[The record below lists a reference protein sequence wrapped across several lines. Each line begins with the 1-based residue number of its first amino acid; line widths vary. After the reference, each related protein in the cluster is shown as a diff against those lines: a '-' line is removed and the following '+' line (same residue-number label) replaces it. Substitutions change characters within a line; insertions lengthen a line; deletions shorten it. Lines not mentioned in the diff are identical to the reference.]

1 MGRGRVVPMTGR
13 HAAAF
18 AIGMWLAA
26 ALPVVAATPTL
37 RGLGVDET
45 LDGTAVLA
53 AALDIARVSP
63 ADVPVFVRLLV
74 RRTQLDPGS
83 SGFDRLDRRLALYGG
98 RHVPVMLVLADAPI
112 DVAGVDAWGQ
122 ALRDLV
128 RHCRGK
134 VVAYQ
139 VGDRLAGPSR
149 PAPRDYAYLL
159 KFVAV
164 QVRSVDSAALVVE
177 GSLQSPGAEEWQ
189 AQLYREDVAAYVNV
203 IALSAPAGGE
213 GRADVEA
220 ALGALDGVAAA
231 NHAEP
236 LLGVTGVSLPDD
248 RRQAAERLLGWHL
261 SHLGGRSSFTTCVG
275 TAEAVAASLSAAVA
289 IKDIIGGEVI
299 TLDERASEL
308 ALTIDGR
315 TEPGTPPHR
324 LLYNLTTFATYL
336 VCWPS
341 DLGAGHVL
349 QASLHLASAGT
360 TALRDPGAG
369 TTNTVRDVTRNEG
382 TLTSTAR
389 VEIPARLVVLDFDF
403 GAEDVYAIRSEATER
418 AAPTVDEIIFRY
430 QQTEAAQAAAVRHY
444 MAHARIDIHF
454 QPTALDSYDVVIE
467 NQFFAGPDVTEWQEL
482 SFSLNGTRWGRNRP
496 PFPLLQPEKVLSL
509 PLSLHLNRDYAYHL
523 VGLDRV
529 GDRPCFVVAFDPVD
543 PARSLYRGRVWID
556 TERYARLK
564 LQTVQTRL
572 AAPVV
577 SNEEV
582 QTFERA
588 EPVGETPVYLF
599 SKLVSRQIMS
609 IAGRNLLV
617 EKQVVFSEFR
627 VNDESFDSRREQAR
641 RGDDLMYRETDRGLR
656 HLVKRGGERVV
667 SDQATNGAKALVA
680 GVTVDP
686 SYGTPIPLFGIDYL
700 SFDFLG
706 RGLQFGFMFSGVLGA
721 GNLQKANLGG
731 TKLDVSADFYGIA
744 VKSNDQVYDAEGEH
758 KDERVQT
765 RTVSTGV
772 NLGYQL
778 TAFQKV
784 TVNVHV
790 QYDQY
795 TASEGNT
802 AASFTLPV
810 STSTTSGGVNY
821 EYRRAG
827 YSLLSSWTR
836 FHRARWNPWGEDLSA
851 FDPSTETYDK
861 YNVGVTKDFLLSP
874 FSKVH
879 VNAAY
884 YGGQRL
890 DRFSMYRSGLF
901 DETRMRG
908 IPSAGLRFAELGML
922 RASYSFNLFDAFRLA
937 AYVDHARGRTPDVP
951 TWEPATGIGVEV
963 NFGGPKMTMLKIGVG
978 KGFLPPM
985 YRGSGSLVVD
995 FLVFKPL

>member
-1 MGRGRVVPMTGR
+1 MGRGRGVPMR
-13 HAAAF
+13 FRRASAF
-18 AIGMWLAA
+18 AVSGWLAA
-26 ALPVVAATPTL
+26 ALSAAAATPLL

-45 LDGTAVLA
+45 LDGPAVLA

-63 ADVPVFVRLLV
+63 SDVPVFVRLLV
-74 RRTQLDPGS
+74 RRAQFDPGS
-83 SGFDRLDRRLALYGG
+83 SGFGPLDQRLGVYAS
-98 RHVPVMLVLADAPI
+98 RHVPVMLVLADPPI
-112 DVAGVDAWGQ
+112 DATEVEAWGP
-122 ALRDLV
+122 ALRGLV
-128 RHCRGK
+128 QRCRGK

-139 VGDRLAGPSR
+139 IGDRLDGPER
-149 PAPRDYAYLL
+149 PAPRDYAYLV

-177 GSLQSPGAEEWQ
+177 GSLQSGAEAWQ
-189 AQLYREDVAAYVNV
+189 EQFYREDVAAYLNA
-203 IALSAPAGGE
+203 IALSAPSGGE
-213 GRADVEA
+213 GRDGVA
-220 ALGALDGVAAA
+220 AELGALDGVAAA

-236 LLGVTGVSLPDD
+236 LLGVTGVNLPGD
-248 RRQAAERLLGWHL
+248 RRQAAERLIAWHL

-275 TAEAVAASLSAAVA
+275 TAEAVAAALAAA
-289 IKDIIGGEVI
+289 ATIKDIIGGEVI
-299 TLDERASEL
+299 SLDDRASEL

-315 TEPGTPPHR
+315 AVAGTLPHR
-324 LLYNLTTFATYL
+324 LLYNLTSFATYL

-341 DLGAGHVL
+341 NLEAGHVL

-369 TTNTVRDVTRNEG
+369 ATGKVRDVTRDEG
-382 TLTSTAR
+382 ALTSTAR
-389 VEIPARLVVLDFDF
+389 VEIPGRLMVLDFNF

-430 QQTEAAQAAAVRHY
+430 QQTEAAQATAVRNY

-454 QPTALDSYDVVIE
+454 QPTALDSYDVIVE
-467 NQFFAGPDVTEWQEL
+467 NQFFAGADVTEWQEL

-509 PLSLHLNRDYAYHL
+509 PLSLRLNRDYAYHL

-543 PARSLYRGRVWID
+543 PARSLYKGRVWID

-564 LQTVQTRL
+564 LQAVQTRL
-572 AAPVV
+572 APPVV

-582 QTFERA
+582 QTFE
-588 EPVGETPVYLF
+588 PVAPIGETPVYLF
-599 SKLVSRQIMS
+599 SRLVSRQIMS

-627 VNDESFDSRREQAR
+627 VNDASFDSLREQAR

-656 HLVKRGGERVV
+656 HLVKQGGERVV
-667 SDQATNGAKALVA
+667 SDRATNGAKALVA
-680 GVTVDP
+680 GVTIDP
-686 SYGTPIPLFGIDYL
+686 SYDTPVPLFGIDYL

-706 RGLQFGFMFSGVLGA
+706 RGLQFGFIFSGVLGA

-744 VKSNDQVYDAEGEH
+744 VKSNDQVYDAEGER
-758 KDERVQT
+758 KDERVQN
-765 RTVSTGV
+765 RTASTGL
-772 NLGYQL
+772 NLGYQM

-784 TVNVHV
+784 TANVHI

-795 TASEGNT
+795 TASEGDT
-802 AASFTLPV
+802 ADSFTLPV
-810 STSTTSGGVNY
+810 STSTTSGGFNY

-827 YSLLSSWTR
+827 YSLLSSYTW
-836 FHRARWNPWGEDLSA
+836 FHRAQWEPWGEDLSA
-851 FDPSTETYDK
+851 FDPSTQSYDK
-861 YNVGVTKDFLLSP
+861 YNVGVTKDFYLSP

-879 VNAAY
+879 LNAAY

-908 IPSAGLRFAELGML
+908 IPSAGLRFAELGMF
-922 RASYSFNLFDAFRLA
+922 RGSYSFNLFDKFRLA
-937 AYVDHARGRTPDVP
+937 AYLDHARGRTPDVAD
-951 TWEPATGIGVEV
+951 WQPATGIGVEV
-963 NFGGPKMTMLKIGVG
+963 NFGGPKTTMLKIGVG
-978 KGFLPPM
+978 KGFLPAI
-985 YRGSGSLVVD
+985 YRGTGSVVVE